1 MPTSTRALTAFV
13 NILVVA
19 VLVGACGPSSTE
31 DGTADR
37 DATWWRGNMHTHSL
51 WSDGD
56 DFPEMVTRWYKE
68 EGYDFLMW
76 SDHNAIQNDGDRWI
90 APAHDSHAQR
100 GGGLDVYEHYRETF
114 GDDWVETKE
123 RGDTLFVRLK
133 QFEEYRE
140 RFEEPGGFL
149 LVRGE
154 EITDE
159 KVVHVNATNVEHRI
173 PPQDGETVRD
183 VIQRNVEAVLEQRR
197 ETGRPMFPHLNHPN
211 FHYAVTAEDLAEVE
225 ELQFFEVFNGHRG
238 VNNYGEDAPHVS
250 LDRLWDITLTLRL
263 LRGNDLLYGL
273 AVDDAHHYEHSRE
286 DVAQPGRGWVMV
298 RAAELTPES
307 IIASME
313 AGDFYAT
320 TGVDFEEIQHEDNR
334 LSVVVDTEP
343 DVDYTIQ
350 FIGTPATV
358 DTTSR
363 PVTGEDG
370 EPLRTTRRYTDEIG
384 AVLKE
389 VEGPEAH
396 YDLTGDELYVR
407 AKIISSKPH
416 PNPFAEGDPEV
427 AWTQPVRP

>member
-1 MPTSTRALTAFV
+1 MPTSTRVLTSFIR
-13 NILVVA
+13 ILAAA
-19 VLVGACGPSSTE
+19 VLFGACGQSATK
-31 DGTADR
+31 DGAADR

-56 DFPEMVTRWYKE
+56 DFPEMITQWYKE

-76 SDHNAIQNDGDRWI
+76 SDHNEIQNDGDRWI
-90 APAHDSHAQR
+90 DVQR
-100 GGGLDVYEHYRETF
+100 ASGRDVYEHYREAL

-133 QFEEYRE
+133 PFEEYRGL
-140 RFEEPGGFL
+140 FEEPGEFL

-159 KVVHVNATNVEHRI
+159 KVVHVNATNLEHHI
-173 PPQDGETVRD
+173 APQGGETVRD
-183 VIQRNVEAVLEQRR
+183 VIQRNVDAVLEQRR
-197 ETGRPMFPHLNHPN
+197 ETDRPMFPHLNHPN
-211 FHYAVTAEDLAEVE
+211 FHYAVTAEDLAKVE

-238 VNNYGEDAPHVS
+238 VNNYGEGAPPVG

-263 LRGNDLLYGL
+263 LRGYDMLYGL
-273 AVDDAHHYEHSRE
+273 AVDDAHDYEHSSE
-286 DVAQPGRGWVMV
+286 EVAQPGRGWVMV

-320 TGVDFEEIQHEDNR
+320 TGVDFEAVRREDNR
-334 LSVVVDTEP
+334 LSVNVDTEP

-363 PVTGEDG
+363 PVTDEAG
-370 EPLRTTRRYTDEIG
+370 EPLRTTRQYTDEIG

-396 YDLTGDELYVR
+396 YALTGEELYVR
-407 AKIISSKPH
+407 AKVISSKPH

-427 AWTQPVRP
+427 AWTQPVRPE